1 MRAFLPLAIL
11 LAFAGCHK
19 QAPGADNAQLV
30 DQTEAA
36 GPNGGANE
44 TEEVVEAPKIDRTHK
59 GSAAPTGEFQDPDGE
74 PVSFAV
80 FEGKPLLVN
89 FWATWCT
96 PCVAEMPTLDA
107 LAGKMKDRL
116 QVVTLSEDQDGR
128 IKVEAFFNQHRFKTI
143 EPYLDPQMDMTGALQ
158 LGALPT
164 TILYDAHGREI
175 WRAVGPED
183 WQSDRARKLLNEAFD
198 DSKG

>member
-11 LAFAGCHK
+11 FALAGCHK
-19 QAPGADNAQLV
+19 PAPNPPETQSA
-30 DQTEAA
+30 DQTASA
-36 GPNGGANE
+36 GPSDNSE
-44 TEEVVEAPKIDRTHK
+44 TDVVVEAKIDRTHK
-59 GSAAPTGEFQDPDGE
+59 GSPAPTGEFQDPDGE

-89 FWATWCT
+89 FWATWCA
-96 PCVAEMPTLDA
+96 PCVTEMPTLDA
-107 LAGKMKDRL
+107 LAGQMKDRL

-128 IKVEAFFNQHRFKTI
+128 AKVEAFFNQHRFKKI
-143 EPYLDPQMDMTGALQ
+143 EPYLDPQMDMTGALH

-183 WQSDRARKLLNEAFD
+183 WRDDRTRKLLDEAFQPE
-198 DSKG
+198 KG

>member
-11 LAFAGCHK
+11 LALAGCHK

-36 GPNGGANE
+36 GPNGGVNE
-44 TEEVVEAPKIDRTHK
+44 TEEVVEAKIDRTHK
-59 GSAAPTGEFQDPDGE
+59 GSTAPAGEFQDPDGE

-96 PCVAEMPTLDA
+96 PCVEEMPTLDA
-107 LAGKMKDRL
+107 LAGDMKDRL
-116 QVVTLSEDQDGR
+116 QVVTLSQDQNGAR
-128 IKVEAFFNQHRFKTI
+128 AKVEAFFNQHRFKTI
-143 EPYLDPQMDMTGALQ
+143 EPYLDPEMTMTSALQ

-183 WQSDRARKLLNEAFD
+183 WQSDRARKLLDEAFQAD
-198 DSKG
+198 KG